1 MNFSEPQESQI
12 FPPLCHRGVRYT
24 RDLRGV
30 AMNMGTVGLL
40 GVHRAGGA
48 PSSVQCRVSGLRT
61 TLMYFFS
68 VWEQGHL
75 VNGEGFK

>member
-1 MNFSEPQESQI
+1 
-12 FPPLCHRGVRYT
+12 
-24 RDLRGV
+24 
-30 AMNMGTVGLL
+30 MNMDTVGLL